1 MSIATPLYGPSTPFF
16 TGTIATSTPQP
27 DSVFLAGRDYPIDLP
42 NYRNNGIESIRTN
55 AVQSGEPADDIL
67 DPRGAW
73 WRYRP
78 TNHYGAG
85 QEVADFG
92 DDVEARQFWRSRGV
106 DPWDEFC
113 MKLHE
118 DTEEVLSCSASVL
131 PMVATD
137 GFVYVGDGTGVQ
149 RSSDLSTW
157 NAVTGLSGTVRSI
170 DTDGTDTYIAT
181 STGVYVVDPSGLAA
195 TLISPADDVQKV
207 GFAANRL
214 LAGRDNVLSEVQD
227 PYGTP
232 AFDDIWTHFQASF
245 RWTAIFNVGS
255 RIYAGGYAGN
265 RSELFSIQTN
275 DSGDLVRAQEAA
287 PFAFGELLNGA
298 VSYGGAIVLLTSLG
312 VRFAQIG
319 GDGSLTYGPLITAGG
334 DVKCATAEGN
344 FAWFGWSDYPD
355 AGSGLGRL
363 ALDRFVD
370 TLQPAYAADI
380 FTEAASADV
389 VSCARFGG
397 RTLFAVAGDAVYA
410 SDPGVYVVEGWWDT
424 GRFYFGT
431 VEAKKL
437 TEILVSA
444 DALDTNDGIDVS
456 VVDQADTEVGTAAV
470 STATATGLTVDLD
483 GVSVFNANVRF
494 TLTSDGTS
502 TPCVKFWRM
511 RAYPVAPSTEEWVVP
526 LIIKSHVV
534 VGDGQG
540 QVQSFDVLAEVER
553 LKDLWRNKT
562 VVGYREGSK
571 SYRVRID
578 NFQVQ
583 AHDWRDSS
591 DYFEVHMIVN
601 LISV

>member
-1 MSIATPLYGPSTPFF
+1 
-16 TGTIATSTPQP
+16 
-27 DSVFLAGRDYPIDLP
+27 
-42 NYRNNGIESIRTN
+42 
-55 AVQSGEPADDIL
+55 
-67 DPRGAW
+67 
-73 WRYRP
+73 
-78 TNHYGAG
+78 
-85 QEVADFG
+85 
-92 DDVEARQFWRSRGV
+92 
-106 DPWDEFC
+106 
-113 MKLHE
+113 
-118 DTEEVLSCSASVL
+118 
-131 PMVATD
+131 
-137 GFVYVGDGTGVQ
+137 
-149 RSSDLSTW
+149 
-157 NAVTGLSGTVRSI
+157 
-170 DTDGTDTYIAT
+170 
-181 STGVYVVDPSGLAA
+181 
-195 TLISPADDVQKV
+195 
-207 GFAANRL
+207 
-214 LAGRDNVLSEVQD
+214 
-227 PYGTP
+227 
-232 AFDDIWTHFQASF
+232 
-245 RWTAIFNVGS
+245 
-255 RIYAGGYAGN
+255 
-265 RSELFSIQTN
+265 
-275 DSGDLVRAQEAA
+275 
-287 PFAFGELLNGA
+287 
-298 VSYGGAIVLLTSLG
+298 
-312 VRFAQIG
+312 
-319 GDGSLTYGPLITAGG
+319 GG

-355 AGSGLGRL
+355 TGSGLGRL

-389 VSCARFGG
+389 VSCARFDG

-444 DALDTNDGIDVS
+444 DALQANDGIDVS

-470 STATATGLTVDLD
+470 SSTGATGLTVDLD
-483 GVSVFNANVRF
+483 GVSVFTANVRF

-553 LKDLWRNKT
+553 LKSLWRNKT
-562 VVGYREGSK
+562 VVGYREGDK